1 MKNCKDHLNGMLI
14 SKDICKIELDMIYNM
29 LINELSTTDLVY
41 ITTKINDKL
50 KYNRSMTQ
58 TLNHRLLNKLKKEN
72 EELKKINK

>member
-1 MKNCKDHLNGMLI
+1 MKNCKDHLNNKFI

-29 LINELSTTDLVY
+29 LINELSTADLVY

-50 KYNRSMTQ
+50 KCNRMMTQ

-72 EELKKINK
+72 EELKK